1 MLIISPA
8 SKLNKQNRLNWCGGK
23 RRFLKCE
30 FIHVGNQDATMGG
43 NMHKLTLLK
52 YVPLKELILAG
63 GCNILLIRVIYFI
76 K

>member
-1 MLIISPA
+1 
-8 SKLNKQNRLNWCGGK
+8 
-23 RRFLKCE
+23 
-30 FIHVGNQDATMGG
+30 
-43 NMHKLTLLK
+43 MHKLTLLK